1 MKIKILLFLL
11 CISALISL
19 SFKNIKKTNYHP
31 LRGVGA
37 AAAFD
42 AGYTGAPFDNG
53 GLNCGGCHVLGTF
66 NPTASLKMIN
76 TSNNEVT
83 TYNAGE
89 NYTIRLSIIPTS
101 GTPKFGFQVMS
112 VKASDNTNLNT
123 WGTSLPAEV
132 KNTLTISGGRNYIE
146 QNSPFTSGIIDIPWT
161 APMAAT
167 GDITFY
173 GVGNAVDGT
182 GNTLFDNAVT
192 TNLTITNAPV
202 PITLISFTGKAE
214 NEFVQLQWQTAQ
226 EINNKYFTIE
236 HSIDGVNF
244 NKVENV
250 ESKGNTSNGFSYMY
264 NHKLAL
270 QGINFY
276 RLKQVDV
283 DGSFT
288 YSNIVLVKNN
298 AKKISIFTN
307 PVSNEIVLTNAEIE
321 NYTTYKI
328 VNTSGK
334 IMISN
339 TLKSN
344 RINVS
349 ALVSGNYFLV
359 ITDKL
364 NYSTT
369 SKFVKQ

>member
-1 MKIKILLFLL
+1 MKIKIVLLIIS
-11 CISALISL
+11 ISALLSL
-19 SFKNIKKTNYHP
+19 SFKNNNKTNYHP
-31 LRGVGA
+31 MRGVGA
-37 AAAFD
+37 AAVFD
-42 AGYTGAPFDNG
+42 AGYTGAPFDNLG
-53 GLNCGGCHVLGTF
+53 TNCGLCHVSGTF
-66 NPTASLKMIN
+66 NPTVSLKMIN
-76 TSNNEVT
+76 SSNNEVT
-83 TYNAGE
+83 TYNSGE
-89 NYTIRLSIIPTS
+89 NYTIRLSIIPGA

-112 VKASDNTNLNT
+112 VKESDNSNLNT
-123 WGTSLPAEV
+123 WGAALPAEV
-132 KNTLTISGGRNYIE
+132 KNTFTSGGRNYIE
-146 QNSPFTSGIIDIPWT
+146 QNSPLTNGIIDIPWT
-161 APMAAT
+161 APVTTT
-167 GDITFY
+167 GNIVFY

-202 PITLISFTGKAE
+202 PITLISFTGKPE

-244 NKVENV
+244 SKVENV
-250 ESKGNTSNGFSYMY
+250 ESKGNTSIGFNYSY
-264 NHKLAL
+264 NHKLAV
-270 QGINFY
+270 QGVNFY
-276 RLKQVDV
+276 RLKQVDL
-283 DGSFT
+283 DGTFNF
-288 YSNIVLVKNN
+288 SNIVLVKNN
-298 AKKISIFTN
+298 AKKTLIFTN
-307 PVSNEIVLTNAEIE
+307 PVANEIVLTNAEIE
-321 NYTTYKI
+321 NNTTYKI

-334 IMISN
+334 VMISN

-349 ALVSGNYFLV
+349 SLLRGNYFLV